1 MAVST
6 TLRRPEWNR
15 RLYGTANLTFVSSA
29 GISAGMRLLIA
40 GDTTVLVMRSLPNNV
55 WACEVVGMARG
66 KTRLIFRVGDT
77 VGNAAVPTIRSM
89 SPSTS
94 VHNVA
99 QQVIIYGT
107 GFDAGA
113 TVFVGATQL
122 TPSAIY
128 PDGIIVVT
136 FTAASIVAAGT
147 SLVKVQNSDTQQSAT
162 ANYTVT

>member
-6 TLRRPEWNR
+6 TLRRPEFNR
-15 RLYGTANLTFVSSA
+15 RLYGTSNLTLVSST
-29 GISAGMRLLIA
+29 GVSVGMNLLVS
-40 GDTTVLVMRSLPNNV
+40 GDTTMRVMRSLPNNV
-55 WACEVVGMARG
+55 WACETIGMPRG
-66 KTRLIFRVGDT
+66 KARIMFKPGDT

-94 VHNVA
+94 LHNVA
-99 QQVIIYGT
+99 QVVTIYGT

-122 TPSAIY
+122 TPSSISV
-128 PDGIIVVT
+128 DGIIVVT
-136 FTAASIVAAGT
+136 FTAASIVSAGT